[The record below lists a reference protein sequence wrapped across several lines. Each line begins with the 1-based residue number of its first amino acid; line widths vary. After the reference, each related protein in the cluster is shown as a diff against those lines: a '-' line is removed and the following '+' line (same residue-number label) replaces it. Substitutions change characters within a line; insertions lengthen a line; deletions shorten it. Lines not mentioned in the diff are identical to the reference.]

1 MQTLVTG
8 GAGFIGSHL
17 ADALL
22 ARGDEVIVVD
32 DLSTGRRE
40 NLDSA
45 LAGGAEL
52 VTADIRDGE
61 AMSALAR
68 ERRPQQVF
76 HLAAQIDVRRS
87 VADPG
92 FDSGINVNGTINM
105 LEAARA
111 SGCERFVFVSTGGAI
126 YGEGEGKE
134 LPLGEDAPVEPLA
147 PYGLSKYCGE
157 GYVELY
163 QRLYGLSGVS
173 LRLGNVY
180 GPRQDPLGEAGVI
193 AIFCGRLRDGGRPT
207 VFGDGRQTRD
217 YIYVGDVIEGLLAA
231 ASSEAQGPY
240 NLGTGRETT
249 LLELVELLSRLGAG
263 NGFEPEF
270 APARPGEVQR
280 IVLDSA
286 RAADAFGW
294 RAAVEL
300 EPGLGLTLESA

>member
-1 MQTLVTG
+1 
-8 GAGFIGSHL
+8 
-17 ADALL
+17 
-22 ARGDEVIVVD
+22 
-32 DLSTGRRE
+32 
-40 NLDSA
+40 
-45 LAGGAEL
+45 
-52 VTADIRDGE
+52 
-61 AMSALAR
+61 
-68 ERRPQQVF
+68 
-76 HLAAQIDVRRS
+76 
-87 VADPG
+87 
-92 FDSGINVNGTINM
+92 
-105 LEAARA
+105 
-111 SGCERFVFVSTGGAI
+111 
-126 YGEGEGKE
+126 
-134 LPLGEDAPVEPLA
+134 
-147 PYGLSKYCGE
+147 
-157 GYVELY
+157 
-163 QRLYGLSGVS
+163 
-173 LRLGNVY
+173 
-180 GPRQDPLGEAGVI
+180 VI